1 MTNQKPF
8 PSISTLQQQNQH
20 GQIDNDDGEIYVLL
34 DDDVQDANA
43 ASNNNPSI
51 ATTDNTNTTSNVATT
66 SSTSIAEPN
75 VIPTGTSYY
84 DDQKT
89 TQNGND
95 KRPWRLHHQTPQE
108 YFQEDPMARK
118 ERRLRRRQA
127 NTVLSVGGGTLLGG
141 IVLGPVGFVLGA
153 LGGLAVARKT
163 SQCGERRKDRRMEQF
178 QFSQDTTDNQ
188 KVDQVQAQPY
198 NLYPTHQQS
207 SE

>member
-1 MTNQKPF
+1 
-8 PSISTLQQQNQH
+8 
-20 GQIDNDDGEIYVLL
+20 
-34 DDDVQDANA
+34 
-43 ASNNNPSI
+43 
-51 ATTDNTNTTSNVATT
+51 
-66 SSTSIAEPN
+66 
-75 VIPTGTSYY
+75 
-84 DDQKT
+84 
-89 TQNGND
+89 
-95 KRPWRLHHQTPQE
+95 
-108 YFQEDPMARK
+108 MARK